1 MLADARA
8 EVDLV
13 AEALTGPCLVVI
25 AGLPGAGKT
34 ALARAA
40 LESVPAP
47 VLSGGGLATLRD
59 RAGITLAGA
68 IRAPVPTSDPAL
80 AVEAVRARL
89 GDGVLLL
96 DDLQWADWFTVSLL
110 PRLARY
116 ARIVAIVRTP
126 APLLGG
132 ELTTLR
138 AAATVWVEPPALGPA
153 TLAGLAR
160 SVQPGLDDAAA
171 ALLAARSGGNPG
183 VLVALAG
190 APAEARAPGAALP
203 GLDGIAALVAELP
216 QAERTALAAIGLLGR
231 AAGPELLGE
240 AATAL
245 LDLGLLERHGSRL
258 RPRHRI
264 VAEVAAGVLPP
275 EQRATLHRSL
285 AELVAGDGEAARHLA
300 AAGDSGAAADRALH
314 AAAGTDSIDTRAA
327 YLLLACE
334 QRPDDATRRLAADA
348 AGRAGRTS
356 DAYLLLEELEEPR
369 ADDRVRGATLQ
380 ALALLDAGEHLAAER
395 ALIAVT
401 GDLPAVP
408 ADVPAG
414 VPEDVPEDV
423 VGNVAA
429 DVAAAHRGALIR
441 AVASRDPARARA
453 IAEHGGRPSTPA
465 VLAAYAA
472 ALRVWGDPRWDEP
485 LRNALASTNEAASWP
500 IAAELVTGLR
510 GRLRTAAAATA
521 ADHWAA
527 RARDA
532 AAYGWEMTFRAE
544 ALWAHLHTDAGT
556 DETIAAAA
564 LLGRQ
569 EIPAVARSLVAATRA
584 LATGDRGELAAA
596 TAAIRHERTNRLV
609 RWVSAELAWL
619 DGDNGTA
626 LALAGGVLADLPA
639 DDPAGPLAALTTAW
653 AGAAAARPPTLPPI
667 VTATVDAIESG
678 DWSAAADHWQAVMR
692 REQVRCLLATA
703 AVRPG
708 SDAVAQLRAAETLA
722 DTGGLTLL
730 AGRARR
736 DLRRHGVPGATP
748 ARAPGDANV
757 HGLSRR
763 EREVIDLV
771 AEGHP
776 SRRIAERL
784 GLTAHTVESYV
795 KSAMLKLGARTRTEA
810 TILARRTR

>member
-160 SVQPGLDDAAA
+160 SAQPGLDDAAA

-203 GLDGIAALVAELP
+203 GVDGIAALVAELP

-356 DAYLLLEELEEPR
+356 DAYLLLEELEAPR

-380 ALALLDAGEHLAAER
+380 ALALLDSGEHLAAER

-414 VPEDVPEDV
+414 VPEDV

-429 DVAAAHRGALIR
+429 DVAAAHRGVLIR

-465 VLAAYAA
+465 VLAAYAG
-472 ALRVWGDPRWDEP
+472 ALRVSGDPRWDEP

-521 ADHWAA
+521 ADHWAT

-564 LLGRQ
+564 LLGRH
-569 EIPAVARSLVAATRA
+569 EIPAVARPLVAATRA

-596 TAAIRHERTNRLV
+596 TAAIRDERTNRLV

-653 AGAAAARPPTLPPI
+653 AGAAAARPPALPPI

-708 SDAVAQLRAAETLA
+708 SDAVAQLRAAEMLA

-748 ARAPGDANV
+748 ARAPGPADV